1 MKIIFDLTGLLKR
14 SQGLFKVPEA
24 TLRTSTPNKIT
35 VKKWSLNI
43 FILEH
48 KAKQLTKKKVAVMN

>member
-14 SQGLFKVPEA
+14 SQGLFKVPKA
-24 TLRTSTPNKIT
+24 TVRTSTLNRIT

-43 FILEH
+43 FISEI
-48 KAKQLTKKKVAVMN
+48 